1 MSGADQERPA
11 RTSRRKM
18 NMVKTLSRHHSLRPY
33 LVHWLVVTLCLLL
46 ALLLKVP
53 GTPPASAV
61 QSPQQSASAVPDFAD
76 IGDVEVR
83 KEAFFSFLQ
92 PHIDRVN
99 GEILTLRTEL
109 ERLQGRVRSGVGL
122 TRQERAFISH
132 YTREYEVEPEQPF
145 GESHL
150 ETLLRRVDIIPS
162 SLVLAQAANESAWGT
177 SRFAVEGNN
186 FFGQWCF
193 SDGCGLVPTARPS
206 DADHEVRM
214 FSSPVASVRAY
225 FHNLNTFTSYR
236 ELREIRARLRAR
248 GRPIDGI
255 SLSRGLQNYSE
266 RGQEYIEEL
275 QSMILFNNL
284 QERDSAD
291 V

>member
-1 MSGADQERPA
+1 
-11 RTSRRKM
+11 
-18 NMVKTLSRHHSLRPY
+18 MVRILSRQHSIRPY
-33 LVHWLVVTLCLLL
+33 LVHWLVVMSCLVL
-46 ALLLKVP
+46 AFILRVP

-61 QSPQQSASAVPDFAD
+61 QSPQQSGSVVPDFAG
-76 IGDVEVR
+76 ISDVEVR

-99 GEILTLRTEL
+99 REILTLRGEL

-122 TRQERAFISH
+122 SRQERAFISH
-132 YTREYEVEPEQPF
+132 YSREYDVEPEQPF
-145 GESHL
+145 SESHL

-193 SDGCGLVPTARPS
+193 SDGCGLVPRARSS
-206 DADHEVRM
+206 DAEHEVRM
-214 FSSPVASVRAY
+214 FRSPEASVRAY
-225 FHNLNTFTSYR
+225 FHNINTFPSYR
-236 ELREIRARLRAR
+236 ELREIRARLRDR
-248 GRPIDGI
+248 GRPIDSI
-255 SLSRGLQNYSE
+255 SLSRGLQDYSE
-266 RGQEYIEEL
+266 RGEEYIEEL

-284 QERDSAD
+284 QERDSVD